1 MEPFHYKPWEV
12 ARLTDYQ
19 IMSILVR
26 QSDNVKAM
34 RAETGGGRP
43 GTNTAKMPP
52 PKPSENVRCG
62 AAYEYLI
69 STGMSPEQAERVI
82 RSS

>member
-1 MEPFHYKPWEV
+1 MVEPMWYRPWDV
-12 ARLTDYQ
+12 SRLTDFQ
-19 IMSILVR
+19 IMSIITR

-34 RAETGGGRP
+34 RSGNEKPLPSPVA
-43 GTNTAKMPP
+43 PP
-52 PKPSENVRCG
+52 PTTENVRCG

-82 RSS
+82 RSR